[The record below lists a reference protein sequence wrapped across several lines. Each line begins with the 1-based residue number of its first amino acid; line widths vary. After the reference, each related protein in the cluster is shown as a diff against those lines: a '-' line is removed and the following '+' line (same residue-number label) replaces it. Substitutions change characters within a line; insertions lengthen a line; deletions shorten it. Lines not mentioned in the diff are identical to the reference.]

1 MKIYFKV
8 IIPIFVSIFAYTAL
22 AIFLGPKGVYSKR
35 FIELQRDVLMAH
47 VSSLKEIG
55 DDLDS
60 HIKNLTY
67 DPETIA
73 IYAHEL
79 GYIYNNEGII
89 KLVNFNTGFGRS
101 LKPGTILEIEKPYY
115 LSDYICK
122 TIAVSLG
129 ILVIIFEMVA
139 AKRYAYF
146 KKRP

>member
-1 MKIYFKV
+1 MYFKV
-8 IIPIFVSIFAYTAL
+8 LIPIFVSIFAYTAL
-22 AIFLGPKGVYSKR
+22 AVSFGPKGVYSKQ
-35 FIELQRDVLMAH
+35 FIEVQRDVLMAH
-47 VSSLKEIG
+47 VLSLKEIG

-89 KLVNFNTGFGRS
+89 KLANFNAGFGRS

-129 ILVIIFEMVA
+129 IIVIIFEMLRV
-139 AKRYAYF
+139 KRNAYS
-146 KKRP
+146 KKKS